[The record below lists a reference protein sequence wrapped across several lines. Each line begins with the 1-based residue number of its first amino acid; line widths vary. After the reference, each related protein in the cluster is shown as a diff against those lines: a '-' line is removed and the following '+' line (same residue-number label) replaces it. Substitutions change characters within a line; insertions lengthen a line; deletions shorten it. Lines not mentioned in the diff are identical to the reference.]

1 MKTQPTLKTLND
13 SIKKLTDE
21 KLRQYY
27 LRAGSQSVLID
38 DMPDDVLES
47 VVRKLEQEAKADIV
61 SQLSDDTLFAIRSIQ
76 PALSKIKAGTK
87 FFFNLQLFRD
97 WGLIKERVDVDGW
110 SVYYL
115 SDFGE
120 LIVSLNLNL

>member
-1 MKTQPTLKTLND
+1 MKNQPTLKTLSKD
-13 SIKKLTDE
+13 IKTMTDR
-21 KLRQYY
+21 KLRLYY
-27 LRAGSQSVLID
+27 VSAGSQYVLIE
-38 DMPDDVLES
+38 DMPEDAFES
-47 VVRKLEQEAKADIV
+47 LVHKFEKEAKAEIV
-61 SQLSDDTLFAIRSIQ
+61 SQLSDDTLFALRSIQ

-97 WGLIKERVDVDGW
+97 WGLIKERVDVDGR
-110 SVYYL
+110 SVCYL